1 METIVMTRTEMLKNP
16 NTKTTYILE
25 SEKTEKI
32 TREQYVNIVGDD
44 TLKWFRRMGGSETAI
59 KGYTCRGYLTTMLTS
74 TSPSKE
80 TKIIRTFKFN

>member
-1 METIVMTRTEMLKNP
+1 METIVMTRTELLKNP

-25 SEKTEKI
+25 SEKTENI
-32 TREQYVNIVGDD
+32 TREQYVRIAGDD
-44 TLKWFRRMGGSETAI
+44 TLKCFRRMGGSETAI
-59 KGYTCRGYLTTMLTS
+59 KGYTCRGYLTTRLTS